1 MLGLFRNAHVFIL
14 INVSFCSFL
23 FILFTVVSLFGT
35 TIGCWFGVSVF
46 IFIDLRV
53 VVIIDPRLEEAL
65 TNLMNVNCMIVLFKD
80 IVNAM
85 FKPEESS
92 KVGGVRKAVYIFLL

>member
-1 MLGLFRNAHVFIL
+1 M
-14 INVSFCSFL
+14 
-23 FILFTVVSLFGT
+23 
-35 TIGCWFGVSVF
+35 
-46 IFIDLRV
+46 
-53 VVIIDPRLEEAL
+53 VIIDPRLEEAL